1 MSGRYACPPKHPPA
15 TDAIDGASVH
25 LRRGAS
31 IPCDERVHPREQT
44 VPVGA
49 TKRNLPGR
57 CRAPLRCH
65 RDEWPPGFLAMA
77 TRYQRL
83 SETLSRQAP
92 RPRGLCHAFPRI
104 RGTLPAGA
112 AASAFFNANAN
123 PNVPQERSV
132 RCGST
137 GRRRGPIHVSAGE
150 AAVGIADAFGHR
162 RLCTTLKVD
171 RPGLLASFRPA
182 QLVPLAWSVPW
193 LQRDRRGATLFVHR
207 SFLSSAVYAHAP
219 ARDALLGDAKRL
231 LSELKRVREAACA
244 RSCRHLWDALAME
257 TIDSRRLTVGCV
269 DLQHLGCALP
279 CRRVCHRARPAVQV
293 KLQSVSECNLQGSN
307 CSMRHQHTT
316 CNMQRTVQGKLQTVS
331 EGSEGASTPG
341 GRTTCTVMA

>member
-1 MSGRYACPPKHPPA
+1 
-15 TDAIDGASVH
+15 V
-25 LRRGAS
+25 
-31 IPCDERVHPREQT
+31 
-44 VPVGA
+44 
-49 TKRNLPGR
+49 
-57 CRAPLRCH
+57 
-65 RDEWPPGFLAMA
+65 
-77 TRYQRL
+77 
-83 SETLSRQAP
+83 
-92 RPRGLCHAFPRI
+92 PRI
-104 RGTLPAGA
+104 PSDSRNS
-112 AASAFFNANAN
+112 ASRCGGVRFFNANAN

-219 ARDALLGDAKRL
+219 ARDALLDDAKRL

-244 RSCRHLWDALAME
+244 RSCQHLWDVHC
-257 TIDSRRLTVGCV
+257 TRNGDYRPVGGDSWMCRFAASRWCSAVPMSMPSRSACSTGEAAVGV
-269 DLQHLGCALP
+269 
-279 CRRVCHRARPAVQV
+279 
-293 KLQSVSECNLQGSN
+293 
-307 CSMRHQHTT
+307 
-316 CNMQRTVQGKLQTVS
+316 
-331 EGSEGASTPG
+331 
-341 GRTTCTVMA
+341 